1 VRRLDGK
8 TGPRSPVV
16 SPIGFPVEGR
26 PDSDLIR
33 ELRWYLESFLGYPF
47 PPETEHAD
55 RVQAALR
62 DWGEKAFQA
71 LFGDAIAGVWY
82 HDAIRQGAEK
92 LDLRIVSDDPRVL
105 GWPWEAVRDPRGDAL
120 AQTCQIE
127 RRLDNVRD
135 PYDPSDKLP
144 KDRINILLVTA
155 RPYKGDV
162 RYRSLSRP
170 LVEMVERKKLGF
182 R

>member
-1 VRRLDGK
+1 MSTLTIRHVGDSDPPQFQVLRPDLKSTKDPATVK
-8 TGPRSPVV
+8 SPV
-16 SPIGFPVEGR
+16 GFPVEGR

-33 ELRWYLESFLGYPF
+33 ELRWYLETFLEYPF

-71 LFGDAIAGVWY
+71 LFGDAIAGGWY
-82 HDAIRQGAEK
+82 NDAIRRGADK

-120 AQTCQIE
+120 AG
-127 RRLDNVRD
+127 RDHHRLEPRAAGAVH
-135 PYDPSDKLP
+135 P
-144 KDRINILLVTA
+144 
-155 RPYKGDV
+155 
-162 RYRSLSRP
+162 
-170 LVEMVERKKLGF
+170 
-182 R
+182 